1 MRYPDSVEYLY
12 ALGNEIKS
20 VKFGL
25 ENIIEVLKTLGNP
38 QDAFPAIHVAGTNG
52 KGSTCAM
59 IEAAAGP
66 PGSEP
71 ASTPRP
77 IWSSPPN
84 AS

>member
-25 ENIIEVLKTLGNP
+25 ENTIEVLSALGNP

-59 IEAAAGP
+59 IEAAGTSRRGP
-66 PGSEP
+66 NRPLHLAP
-71 ASTPRP
+71 PR
-77 IWSSPPN
+77 
-84 AS
+84 